1 MSHVPQKERVM
12 LHMDGDAFFVGVE
25 VAKNPALKGLPVV
38 TGAERGIVSALSYE
52 AKALGVVRAMP
63 IQKLK
68 RAFPNV
74 IVLPGD
80 YPSYLKYSRAM
91 FDIVRR
97 YADDVEEYS
106 IDECFADLTG
116 LDKPLKMTYL
126 EIAKRIMK
134 EVNEELGLSVTIGLA
149 PNKVLA
155 KVASK
160 WVKPNGLTVITQATA
175 REFLATYT
183 IDKVWGIGPRTTVTL
198 QKMGIQTA
206 LDFARKSL
214 GWVHKNLSVNY
225 EVIWQELQGLSIMK
239 LNQETKTSYASI
251 QETRTFHPATNDTV
265 FLFSQLSQHVEGVCA
280 KARRYNLVAK
290 KFTFLLRDQNLQ
302 YVTCSVPLASPTNA
316 PEVIIASIKSKLHE
330 IYKIGVNYRATGI
343 TLQNLARAETLQATL
358 FSSAPSKSDKFE
370 SVHKKIDALEKKLG
384 KRVVHLAST
393 QQALDI
399 KTEGTHVADMER
411 DLLFM

>member
-1 MSHVPQKERVM
+1 
-12 LHMDGDAFFVGVE
+12 MDGDAFFVGVE
-25 VAKNPALKGLPVV
+25 VAKNPKLRGLPVV

-68 RAFPNV
+68 KAFPNV

-80 YPSYLKYSRAM
+80 YSSYLKYSRAM

-106 IDECFADLTG
+106 INECFADLTG
-116 LDKPLKMTYL
+116 LDRPLKMSYL
-126 EIAKRIMK
+126 DIAERIKK

-160 WVKPNGLTVITQATA
+160 WVKPNGLTVITQASVK
-175 REFLATYT
+175 EFLTSYA
-183 IDKVWGIGPRTTVTL
+183 IDKVWGIGPKTTVAL

-206 LDFARKSL
+206 LDFASKSL
-214 GWVHKNLSVNY
+214 DWVHKHLSVNY
-225 EVIWQELQGLSIMK
+225 EVIWQELNGISVMI
-239 LNQETKTSYASI
+239 LNQEVKTVYASI
-251 QETRTFHPATNDTV
+251 QETRTFHPATDDV
-265 FLFSQLSQHVEGVCA
+265 AFLLSQLSQHVEGVCT
-280 KARRYNLVAK
+280 KARRYNLVPK
-290 KFTFLLRDQNLQ
+290 KFTFLLREQNLQ
-302 YVTCSVPLASPTNA
+302 YRVCSVPLVSPTNA
-316 PEVIIASIKSKLHE
+316 PEVLIALIKSRLGE
-330 IYKIGVNYRATGI
+330 VYKKGVSYRAAGI
-343 TLQNLARAETLQATL
+343 TLQNLARVETLQATL
-358 FSSAPSKSDKFE
+358 FESAPSKSDKFE

-393 QQALDI
+393 QQALGI
-399 KTEGTHVADMER
+399 KTEGTDDVDAER
-411 DLLFM
+411 NLLFM